1 MSDMD
6 KIVFFLALQQFVYGI
21 GWLVGIKLIPEI
33 RSVGIWLSGF
43 AFFSGLYF
51 MASPLNAVGVGFS
64 HIWIAQ
70 FLIVVVMIMVRR
82 ANEALFFEPYRWKED
97 AGLIIFF
104 WIISVWTLSFSMRT
118 SIIVMTVSF
127 IVLWMGIRTVIISY
141 RSIVKEFGLTI
152 TLLVNLPILFFLL
165 VKGAQAFAIINHQ
178 TIIHDPDTGRLESTW
193 YLALL
198 LALTGLMH
206 VNYVVML
213 LKRLIQNL
221 NKMSKT
227 DVLTNIM
234 NRRAAEE
241 VLCHEIR
248 EMVRDGIPFTV
259 LMIDIDF
266 FKSVNDRY
274 GHAKGD
280 EVLQSV
286 CKCMRDT
293 VRRND
298 YVARFGGEEFLLIL
312 PHTALK
318 QAVELGERI
327 RQKVADLRFDTEDIK
342 ITISIGVTQS
352 NSDDSVMEN
361 ILSRADKALYVSK
374 ERGRNQLNIE
384 I

>member
-1 MSDMD
+1 MSNMD

-33 RSVGIWLSGF
+33 RNVGIWLSGF

-51 MASPLNAVGVGFS
+51 IASPLNAVGVDFS

-82 ANEALFFEPYRWKED
+82 ANEALFFEAYRWKED
-97 AGLIIFF
+97 AGLIILFG
-104 WIISVWTLSFSMRT
+104 IISLWTLTFSMRT
-118 SIIVMTVSF
+118 SFLVMTVSF
-127 IVLWMGIRTVIISY
+127 IVLWMGMRTVIISY
-141 RSIVKEFGLTI
+141 RSIVKEFSLTI

-178 TIIHDPDTGRLESTW
+178 TIIHNPDTGRLESTW

-241 VLCHEIR
+241 VLCHEIS
-248 EMVRDGIPFTV
+248 EMVRDRIPFTV

-266 FKSVNDRY
+266 FKRVNDRY

-298 YVARFGGEEFLLIL
+298 YVARFGGEEFLIIL
-312 PHTALK
+312 PHTSLE

-327 RQKVADLRFDTEDIK
+327 RQNVADLRFDTDAIK

-352 NSDDSVMEN
+352 NVNDTVMEN
-361 ILSRADKALYVSK
+361 ILSRVDKALYVSK
-374 ERGRNQLNIE
+374 ERGRNQLNVE